1 MISSKQ
7 RVLLHRLVPSD
18 VSKSYFHKT
27 RAIRNNLP
35 NDQASL
41 GQSRS
46 KFSRYLLVG
55 TGVPVVGF
63 LGYYQLV
70 LDSQER
76 RKVKVNVK
84 SVGRAAR
91 SFTYGAITAA
101 DYKWNLWGVDEV
113 NLIIKIRLSLKENPV
128 YRIVR
133 LIMKR

>member
-7 RVLLHRLVPSD
+7 RALLHRLVSSD

-27 RAIRNNLP
+27 RAIRNSLP
-35 NDQASL
+35 NDKASV

-46 KFSRYLLVG
+46 KLSRYVLLG

-76 RKVKVNVK
+76 RKVRVNVK
-84 SVGRAAR
+84 SVGRAVR
-91 SFTYGAITAA
+91 SFTHGAITAA

-113 NLIIKIRLSLKENPV
+113 SLM
-128 YRIVR
+128 R
-133 LIMKR
+133 